1 LKSLLAIVV
10 AILMVF
16 TVFLV
21 ITPAVAAP
29 NEKANDN
36 AKSGPVVSIP
46 ENAKK
51 ISDNVYYLGKSKD
64 VDGTIIEGFA
74 FVYKDT
80 SHPAK
85 PPGTPGKGPDKGNG
99 DGDTS
104 DVQCFRYIGGEW
116 NLEMKEGWD
125 FYTANSDGMD
135 QTMLFEDFEDDV
147 LNWENPKEGT
157 SVDILND
164 GNRIDSVF
172 TGIISSADPNAIFF
186 GDVDSEG
193 AIAVTFVWTTVG
205 KPSLREIRAFDMVFD
220 QVDYNWSNNA
230 PGDAI
235 ANTMDF
241 NNIAMHELGHAIGMA
256 HPKDGSCTD
265 ETMWRSAADEEINK
279 RTLHAGDIKG
289 ITALYEQ

>member
-51 ISDNVYYLGKSKD
+51 ISDHVYYLGKSKD
-64 VDGTIIEGFA
+64 VDGTTIEGFA
-74 FVYKDT
+74 FVYKDKA
-80 SHPAK
+80 HPAK

-99 DGDTS
+99 DGDTG

-125 FYTANSDGMD
+125 FYTANSRGMN
-135 QTMLFEDFEDDV
+135 QTNLFGNFTDDV
-147 LNWENPKEGT
+147 QKWENEVADGN
-157 SVDILND
+157 ILND
-164 GNRIDSVF
+164 GNRIDTVF
-172 TGIISSADPNAIFF
+172 PGIISSADPNAIFF
-186 GDVDSEG
+186 GDIDSEG

-230 PGDAI
+230 PDPAD

-241 NNIAMHELGHAIGMA
+241 NNIAMHELGHAIGMD
-256 HPKDGSCTD
+256 HPKDGSCTE
-265 ETMWRSAADEEINK
+265 ETMWRSAFDGETKK
-279 RTLHAGDIKG
+279 RSLHDGDKEG
-289 ITALYEQ
+289 IAALYEQ

>member
-1 LKSLLAIVV
+1 
-10 AILMVF
+10 MVF

-51 ISDNVYYLGKSKD
+51 ISNNVYYLGKSKD
-64 VDGTIIEGFA
+64 VDGTTIEGFA
-74 FVYKDT
+74 FVYKDKA
-80 SHPAK
+80 HQAK

-116 NLEMKEGWD
+116 NLEMKESWV
-125 FYTANSDGMD
+125 FYTTNSDGMD
-135 QTMLFEDFEDDV
+135 QTNLFGNFTDDV
-147 LNWENPKEGT
+147 QKWENEVAGGN
-157 SVDILND
+157 ILND
-164 GNRIDSVF
+164 GIKIINTDF
-172 TGIISSADPNAIFF
+172 GTISSADPNAIFF

-220 QVDYNWSNNA
+220 QVDYDWSNNA
-230 PGDAI
+230 PDPADVD
-235 ANTMDF
+235 TMDF
-241 NNIAMHELGHAIGMA
+241 NNIAMHELGHAIGMD
-256 HPKDGSCTD
+256 HPKDGSCTE
-265 ETMWRSAADEEINK
+265 ETMWRSASDEETKK
-279 RTLHAGDIKG
+279 RSLHDGDKEG
-289 ITALYEQ
+289 ISALYQP

>member
-1 LKSLLAIVV
+1 
-10 AILMVF
+10 MVF
-16 TVFLV
+16 TVILV

-36 AKSGPVVSIP
+36 AKFGPVVSIP

-64 VDGTIIEGFA
+64 VDGTTIEGFA
-74 FVYKDT
+74 FVYKDKA
-80 SHPAK
+80 HQAK

-99 DGDTS
+99 DGDNG
-104 DVQCFRYIGGEW
+104 DVECFKFIGGEW

-125 FYTANSDGMD
+125 FYTTNSRGMD
-135 QTMLFEDFEDDV
+135 QTNLFGNFTDDV
-147 LNWENPKEGT
+147 QKWENEVASGN
-157 SVDILND
+157 ILND
-164 GNRIDSVF
+164 GNRIDTVF
-172 TGIISSADPNAIFF
+172 PGIISSADPNAIFF

-241 NNIAMHELGHAIGMA
+241 NNIAMHELGHVIGMD
-256 HPKDGSCTD
+256 HPKDSTCTE
-265 ETMWRSAADEEINK
+265 ETMWRSASDEETKK
-279 RTLHAGDIKG
+279 RNLHAGDIEG